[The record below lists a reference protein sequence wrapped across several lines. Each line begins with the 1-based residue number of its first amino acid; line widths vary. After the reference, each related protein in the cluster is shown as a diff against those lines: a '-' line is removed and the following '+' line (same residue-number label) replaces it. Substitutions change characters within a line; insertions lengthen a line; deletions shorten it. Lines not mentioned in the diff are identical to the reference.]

1 MNIIDI
7 IIAGGG
13 LALFLYGMKML
24 GISLEK
30 ISGGFLEKILKK
42 LTGNILIGVLTGA
55 LVTAVIQSSGA
66 TTVIVIGLV
75 NAGLLKLRGAIGIIM
90 GANIGTTITAQILR
104 LSDLESNETAGLL
117 LQLCKPSSIAAIG
130 AIVGILIFSVSKKN
144 KRKVIGEILLGFSIL
159 FTGMLTMENAIKP
172 LAEVPEVSNIFANL
186 ENPILGIIVGA
197 AVTAILQSSSVSVGI
212 LQSLSTTGAITFSS
226 AFPIILGQNIGSCI
240 VSIIAGFG
248 ANKNAKRT
256 SAIHLS
262 FNIIG
267 TVLYMI
273 IMYVLVAIGPAWFME
288 IWDMPV
294 DKGVIANFHTIFNIS
309 MTIIML
315 PFGGMLE
322 KIARFVVK
330 DSKNET
336 EHELDMENLLDE
348 RFLSTPSIALA
359 QAEKTIVTMAKYAQ
373 CNLRETE
380 KLFIKYDPKAGER
393 ITEYENTID
402 LLDDRI
408 NSYLIK
414 LSNSELTAE
423 ENRMQTYLL
432 HLAAEFERVGDY
444 AMNLLE
450 NAQSMHEQ
458 ELKFSDDEMR
468 EIRVFYSATDA
479 ILDMAI
485 TAVIYNEISVSKQ
498 IAALED
504 VIDNLRE
511 TIKARNIQRFKH
523 GNCGVEVGIVL
534 GDLVTN
540 LERIGDHSNNVG
552 GYIIQRAMPN
562 DYNQHDYLSEL
573 HISDTK
579 EYAAQYESFS
589 EKFAI

>member
-104 LSDLESNETAGLL
+104 LTDLESNETAGLL

-240 VSIIAGFG
+240 VSIIAGFD

-294 DKGVIANFHTIFNIS
+294 DKGVIANFHTIFNVS
-309 MTIIML
+309 MTLVML

-468 EIRVFYSATDA
+468 EISVFYSATDA